1 MHEESNGSAFLDNVL
16 YSILKYKDKPDTRSI
31 EFYA

>member
-1 MHEESNGSAFLDNVL
+1 MREESNGSAFLDNVL
-16 YSILKYKDKPDTRSI
+16 YSILKYNKPDTRSI